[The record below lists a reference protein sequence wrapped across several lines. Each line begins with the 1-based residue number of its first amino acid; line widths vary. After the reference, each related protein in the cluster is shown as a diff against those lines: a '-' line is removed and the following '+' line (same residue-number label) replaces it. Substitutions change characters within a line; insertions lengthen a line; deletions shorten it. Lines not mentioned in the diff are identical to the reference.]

1 VELID
6 ISNFACPG
14 CHEPA
19 DDGNEG
25 FVHMVDGSPLCMG
38 ETEPIELC
46 DSDDRV
52 RGARR
57 HHSHIPRSSMGSRN
71 A

>member
-1 VELID
+1 LKSVELID

-46 DSDDRV
+46 DSDD
-52 RGARR
+52 
-57 HHSHIPRSSMGSRN
+57 
-71 A
+71 